1 MNLVVWSA
9 FFRNLKRI
17 ICLTARFPDLS
28 YHPIFAKL
36 SGSRRQIFK
45 GFEVLWTINILV
57 PCYYLCP
64 KFMVFSL
71 SCNSFFYLT
80 TLGAENTFRITNIH
94 TVRLCRVCLK
104 VRLPIAFGPE
114 IVYKKLFS
122 FPILRVIYL
131 TRFLNFLWCRV
142 RWVQLEN
149 LINFTRSIEIFYKLW
164 PIDLS

>member
-114 IVYKKLFS
+114 IVYKKLF
-122 FPILRVIYL
+122 
-131 TRFLNFLWCRV
+131 FLSNLKSHLSYTV
-142 RWVQLEN
+142 SQLFMVPGKVSPTWEFNQLYSIDWN
-149 LINFTRSIEIFYKLW
+149 LL
-164 PIDLS
+164 